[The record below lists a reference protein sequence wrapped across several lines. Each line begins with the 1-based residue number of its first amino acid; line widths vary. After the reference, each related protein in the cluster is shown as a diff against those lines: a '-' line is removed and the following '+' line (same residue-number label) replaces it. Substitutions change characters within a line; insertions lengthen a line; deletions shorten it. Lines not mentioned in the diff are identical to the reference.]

1 MNDMQHGEH
10 CLVFLNSLLQ
20 LQGIETREAT
30 LKDAH
35 GSILLWN
42 GEVFDGLDVSL
53 NSNDGIEL
61 LHRLSLCADDDSI
74 AIAMS
79 SIRGPWA
86 FVYYNALDSSVW
98 FGRDFMGRKSLLLQ
112 VPQDGNSLLM
122 TSVGPQDRHMG
133 EFIEIPP
140 GIYRMKL
147 SDDTFLLQG
156 ISDVL
161 KCRIPWADA
170 EIDILAAYERSQNI
184 PLNDTLDFIAD
195 ESASEALVQ
204 QLLSLLHGAVTRRC
218 STSVHN
224 PQFDPESNS
233 RFMVLFSGGVDSTL
247 LAAILHQVLPDEE
260 SIELCS
266 ICFAQGSSPDRLGA
280 LDAYKELKSL
290 YPERKWKFI
299 AVDSTYDELKETKDH
314 LMELLY
320 PSDTV
325 MDFNIG
331 GALWLASRGHGKLI
345 DCQNLDPDANE
356 ISIVNESYKSEA
368 RVVFLG
374 HGADE
379 LFAGYARHRTRFRNG
394 GWEGLASELQLDV
407 KRLWQ
412 RNFGRDDRVVSD
424 HGKEGRVPFVDER
437 ILEFALNTH
446 LGYLANLDLPIGE
459 GDKIILRQCLRSLG
473 LPRTSERHKRAL
485 QFGSRL
491 AKAANAACFGSN
503 TAANKQHGGKV
514 KLSSIKQ

>member
-1 MNDMQHGEH
+1 MQYEEH

-20 LQGIETREAT
+20 LQGYETRNPT
-30 LKDAH
+30 LKDGQ

-53 NSNDGIEL
+53 DTNDGVHL
-61 LHRLSLCADDDSI
+61 LHRLSQCTDDESI
-74 AIAMS
+74 AISMS

-86 FVYYNALDSSVW
+86 IVYYNASDQSIW

-112 VPQDGNSLLM
+112 VPKDDNSLLM
-122 TSVGPQDRHMG
+122 TSVVPQDLKKG

-140 GIYRMKL
+140 GLYRMKL
-147 SDDTFLLQG
+147 SDDTFPLQG

-161 KCRIPWADA
+161 LCKIPWADA
-170 EIDILAAYERSQNI
+170 DIDRLATYERLKNI
-184 PLNDTLDFIAD
+184 PPNDTLDFVPD
-195 ESASEALVQ
+195 EYTSGALVE

-224 PQFDPESNS
+224 PQFDPELNS

-247 LAAILHQVLPDEE
+247 LAAILHQVVPDEE

-266 ICFAQGSSPDRLGA
+266 ICFAQGTSPDRLGA

-290 YPERKWKFI
+290 YPGRKWKFI
-299 AVDSTYDELKETKDH
+299 AVDSTYEELKETKGH

-345 DCQNLDPDANE
+345 DCQNLDPETNE
-356 ISIVNESYKSEA
+356 IDIVNESYRSEA

-379 LFAGYARHRTRFRNG
+379 LFGGYARHRTRFRNG
-394 GWEGLASELQLDV
+394 GWEGLAGELQLDV

-424 HGKEGRVPFVDER
+424 HGKEGRVPFVDEQ
-437 ILEFALNTH
+437 ILEFALTTH
-446 LGYLANLDLPIGE
+446 LGYLANLNLPLGE
-459 GDKIILRQCLRSLG
+459 GDKIILRQCLKSLG

-503 TAANKQHGGKV
+503 TAANRQHGGKV
-514 KLSSIKQ
+514 KLSSIEQ